1 MELFA
6 TIARFSTPGSATT
19 NLNKV
24 LKKVKAAG
32 LATPGSARKRKAGL
46 LPFVPTTIALTD
58 RPSCRGWRRG
68 RRRRGH
74 SVEDSQEEEEWFWK
88 GKGER

>member
-24 LKKVKAAG
+24 LKKVKAVGA
-32 LATPGSARKRKAGL
+32 ATPGSARKRKSGSFA
-46 LPFVPTTIALTD
+46 
-58 RPSCRGWRRG
+58 
-68 RRRRGH
+68 
-74 SVEDSQEEEEWFWK
+74 
-88 GKGER
+88 

>member
-24 LKKVKAAG
+24 LKKVKAVGA
-32 LATPGSARKRKAGL
+32 ATPGSARKRKTGL
-46 LPFVPTTIALTD
+46 LSSLPMTIAFTD
-58 RPSCRGWRRG
+58 WPSCRGWR
-68 RRRRGH
+68 
-74 SVEDSQEEEEWFWK
+74 
-88 GKGER
+88 

>member
-24 LKKVKAAG
+24 LKKVKAVGA
-32 LATPGSARKRKAGL
+32 ATPGSARKRKSGL
-46 LPFVPTTIALTD
+46 LLSISMNAALTD
-58 RPSCRGWRRG
+58 LASCRGWRRG
-68 RRRRGH
+68 GC
-74 SVEDSQEEEEWFWK
+74 
-88 GKGER
+88 